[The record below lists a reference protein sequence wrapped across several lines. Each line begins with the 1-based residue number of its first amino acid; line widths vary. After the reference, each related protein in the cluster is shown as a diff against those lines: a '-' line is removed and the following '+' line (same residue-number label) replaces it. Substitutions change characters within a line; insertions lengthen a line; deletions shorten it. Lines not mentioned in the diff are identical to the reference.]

1 MTILT
6 HDHGGFARNRMAEAD
21 QLLREKFRLDS
32 WRVGQRE
39 VVQSLLDG
47 RNAAAIFPTGGG
59 KSLCYQLPALLLD
72 GLTVVVSPLLA
83 LMKDQVESLARRGI
97 HAVRLDS
104 SLSPEELRS
113 ATKSLRQQE
122 AKILFVAPERFF
134 NERFRQSLTGLSI
147 ALFAIDEAHCISQW
161 GHQFRPD
168 YLKLSKVASE
178 LKVERILAL
187 TATATPEVVVDIQ
200 REFQVLADDVQQT
213 PFYRPNLHLRFS
225 LCTQKERIHQLLQRL
240 KSRPPGPTIVYV
252 ALQSTAEQVAEALQ
266 MAGCQA
272 RAYHAGMEDD
282 VRREVQD
289 WFMESMDG
297 IVVATIAFGMGV
309 DKSNIRY
316 VYHFHLA
323 KSLENYAQEVGRAG
337 RDGGDALC
345 ETLLVP
351 EDRILLDNFTH
362 GDIPTTEG
370 LEQWAELIAHQH
382 ETFFISYFSLA
393 KQCDIRDL
401 VVRTLMTYLEL
412 DGFLESIGPRYD
424 TYQFKPKLTSQELL
438 SRLDP
443 ERRSFAASVLAMSVK
458 KKYWFDIDITVAT
471 KQLACERERIVRM
484 LEYFSEQSWI
494 ELQTSGLVHGYRKK
508 SSMADW
514 KGIAGRYDQR
524 LRQREASDLE
534 RVDQVIA
541 LAKSQTCQAA
551 LLSKHF
557 GQTLEISCGRC
568 SRCCGQGIDEIPMP
582 IQGSIGDS
590 AWSAVQRLAKSHP
603 DALGSPRQK
612 AKFLVGLSSPRFTSS
627 RLSRDPA
634 FGSCSEVP
642 FAVVLESMSHSQT

>member
-1 MTILT
+1 
-6 HDHGGFARNRMAEAD
+6 
-21 QLLREKFRLDS
+21 
-32 WRVGQRE
+32 
-39 VVQSLLDG
+39 
-47 RNAAAIFPTGGG
+47 
-59 KSLCYQLPALLLD
+59 
-72 GLTVVVSPLLA
+72 
-83 LMKDQVESLARRGI
+83 MKDQVESLARRGI

-187 TATATPEVVVDIQ
+187 TATATPAVVGDIQ
-200 REFQVLADDVQQT
+200 REFQVLSDDVQQT

-225 LCTQKERIHQLLQRL
+225 LCTQTGRIEQLLQRL

-252 ALQSTAEQVAEALQ
+252 ALQSTAEQVAETLQ
-266 MAGCQA
+266 TAGCQA
-272 RAYHAGMEDD
+272 RAYHAGMEDE

-289 WFMESMDG
+289 WFMESTDG

-484 LEYFSEQSWI
+484 LEYFSEQLWI

-514 KGIAGRYDQR
+514 KGIASRYDQR

-590 AWSAVQRLAKSHP
+590 AWSAVHRLAKSHP

-612 AKFLVGLSSPRFTSS
+612 AKFLVGLSSPRLTSS

-642 FAVVLESMSHSQT
+642 FAVVLETMSHSQT